1 MFHCF
6 NPEETVVAEMKEDV
20 PTMSPSGG
28 YAQWKKAIT
37 FWKHATEVP
46 DEKRGFKVAL
56 SLSGRA
62 KEIAFK
68 VPEAE
73 LAKETGLATLIAA
86 LDKVFLGSKVESV
99 FVAVENLE
107 EFKRDKDM
115 SISTY
120 IMEFIRLKDI
130 VFSET
135 EEREATQDSILAFRL
150 LKQANLTQTEQ
161 QLVRATITA
170 LTFENMVET
179 LKKIYGER
187 FLPVGEA
194 SEASSSKAP
203 AVKIKEEP
211 TYYQYEPIYDEEEY
225 QRCPEEE
232 YEYDQPEEVL
242 YTANGQPYRRTNYY
256 ANRGRG
262 RPNFR
267 GRGTPRY
274 PPRNEGQGFE
284 APRDSNDKQRYTYN
298 RRDPETGFI
307 TKCSTCKSVM
317 HYYKECPHRNTSN
330 PAITMFMKNHS
341 VIEEIPDVIVKN
353 NDKDI
358 VYLMD
363 QTLNKAILD
372 TGATTT
378 VCGDAW
384 LKVYEESL
392 TKDEAQK
399 IEYLQEDKSFRFG
412 DGNIV
417 KSTEAVIL
425 STEICGKPARI
436 KSHIV
441 NCKIPLLISRASMKR
456 AKLIIDCENDEIR
469 IGDSTQKLIT
479 TDNGH
484 MTIEIGR
491 SEDNMSTSCD
501 DVAHQVMLTVDSPR
515 KTATHLHRYFGH
527 ASGQKIGTVIRNSD
541 IEQREDIQKELKKLD
556 ESCEFCIKH
565 KRAAPHQKVGLPLGQ
580 GFNSVIAMDLKF
592 IGDGI
597 ILHMIDVVTRFSS
610 ACIVEDKKAE
620 SIVHAIFVHWIAIFG
635 RPDHYLTDNGGEF
648 VNKELLSMCENLE
661 IKILTTAAYAPWM
674 NGIVERHNGVL
685 GEMIEKIMEDTRVSL
700 EISTCWAV
708 NAKNSLCMVYGFSPY
723 QLVMG
728 RNPKIPNVLDSKTPT
743 YLNESTCCKLVSD
756 HLNSIYSARQEFT
769 HAENSHRLKRALKE
783 KIYPAA
789 NARFVNGDVVYFKR
803 EKIWKGP
810 ATVIGQDGKQVLM
823 KNGGFVVKA
832 HSSKVV
838 LRNTATTQMD
848 SKTTADVQN
857 NEEVSGISR
866 SDVTPSRRNVP
877 KKVIEPQQWG
887 MPEESSDEEEKNQGK
902 IVPTLPT
909 AVSEKEQLP
918 PLEAEGDLVQIDEPE
933 PEDTSTGNQIE
944 DDKQTQNV
952 VTPEMNTIPVNH
964 PQQQEWNR
972 VTVDKKGVIK
982 LKKGDMIRF
991 KETSDDSWKVA
1002 IVDSRAGKLKGV
1014 NQNSFN
1020 IIVDGDEDKCIPADK
1035 MASIERSNA
1044 AEAMMTKEIETFD
1057 HSPYQDYS
1065 DVILTN
1071 VCKRSDDLKIKEAQE
1086 KEMTKWKEFNVYTE
1100 VKDIGQQTISTRWV
1114 VEQKGDGLVKARL
1127 VARGFEEM
1135 LEDKKDAP
1143 TADKSSIRMFLTLSA
1158 CNQWEIETIDIKS
1171 AFLQSHDLERDVFL
1185 KPPKIV
1191 RRPGVLW
1198 KIHKPIYGLDD
1209 AAKLW
1214 YNTVKEELISSG
1226 CKMLVLDHSV
1236 FAFYCENTQKLIGLL
1251 LVHVDDFLFGGT
1263 AKFKKAIIQK
1273 ILDKYQISKQS
1284 SQSFVYLGWN
1294 VVQDEE
1300 GISMDQREYCKGIL
1314 PVLPLPK
1321 KKDDELLSAD
1331 EKKSYQG
1338 LLGKLNW
1345 LACQSRPDLKYDV
1358 LEHACY
1364 NQSPNVSN
1372 LKSLNKVTRRLIDGP
1387 QKIRFPKLDLVKSKL
1402 EIVVW
1407 TDASL
1412 GKLPNEGSGRGYI
1425 VFLKSGMK
1433 FSPLAWHSNKISK
1446 VCTSIF
1452 AAETL
1457 GFNDGVAE
1465 ALLMRQ
1471 TISELLYQTPRDD
1484 IIPII
1489 CIMDSKQLHQHLQS
1503 TSQTSDKRIRLEVA
1517 LLREDINKNNVK
1529 GIFLVR
1535 SEYNLADCL
1544 TKKGQGASC
1553 DQMCRLLES
1562 GEMDQA
1568 YWEES
1573 LMSQIMTVEYWEDT
1587 NVLIELDESE

>member
-1 MFHCF
+1 M
-6 NPEETVVAEMKEDV
+6 VAEMKEDV

-501 DVAHQVMLTVDSPR
+501 DVAHQVMLTVDSPL

-527 ASGQKIGTVIRNSD
+527 ASGQKIGTVIR
-541 IEQREDIQKELKKLD
+541 K
-556 ESCEFCIKH
+556 
-565 KRAAPHQKVGLPLGQ
+565 
-580 GFNSVIAMDLKF
+580 
-592 IGDGI
+592 
-597 ILHMIDVVTRFSS
+597 
-610 ACIVEDKKAE
+610 
-620 SIVHAIFVHWIAIFG
+620 
-635 RPDHYLTDNGGEF
+635 
-648 VNKELLSMCENLE
+648 
-661 IKILTTAAYAPWM
+661 
-674 NGIVERHNGVL
+674 
-685 GEMIEKIMEDTRVSL
+685 RVSL

-848 SKTTADVQN
+848 SKTTAEVQN

-1331 EKKSYQG
+1331 EKNSYQG

>member
-1 MFHCF
+1 
-6 NPEETVVAEMKEDV
+6 
-20 PTMSPSGG
+20 
-28 YAQWKKAIT
+28 
-37 FWKHATEVP
+37 
-46 DEKRGFKVAL
+46 
-56 SLSGRA
+56 
-62 KEIAFK
+62 
-68 VPEAE
+68 
-73 LAKETGLATLIAA
+73 
-86 LDKVFLGSKVESV
+86 
-99 FVAVENLE
+99 
-107 EFKRDKDM
+107 
-115 SISTY
+115 
-120 IMEFIRLKDI
+120 
-130 VFSET
+130 
-135 EEREATQDSILAFRL
+135 
-150 LKQANLTQTEQ
+150 
-161 QLVRATITA
+161 
-170 LTFENMVET
+170 
-179 LKKIYGER
+179 
-187 FLPVGEA
+187 
-194 SEASSSKAP
+194 
-203 AVKIKEEP
+203 
-211 TYYQYEPIYDEEEY
+211 
-225 QRCPEEE
+225 
-232 YEYDQPEEVL
+232 
-242 YTANGQPYRRTNYY
+242 
-256 ANRGRG
+256 
-262 RPNFR
+262 
-267 GRGTPRY
+267 
-274 PPRNEGQGFE
+274 
-284 APRDSNDKQRYTYN
+284 
-298 RRDPETGFI
+298 
-307 TKCSTCKSVM
+307 M

-501 DVAHQVMLTVDSPR
+501 DVAHQVMLTVDSPL

-756 HLNSIYSARQEFT
+756 HLNSMYSARQEFT

-789 NARFVNGDVVYFKR
+789 NARFVNGDVVYCKR

-857 NEEVSGISR
+857 NEEVSEISR

-877 KKVIEPQQWG
+877 KKVIE
-887 MPEESSDEEEKNQGK
+887 
-902 IVPTLPT
+902 
-909 AVSEKEQLP
+909 
-918 PLEAEGDLVQIDEPE
+918 
-933 PEDTSTGNQIE
+933 
-944 DDKQTQNV
+944 
-952 VTPEMNTIPVNH
+952 

-1300 GISMDQREYCKGIL
+1300 GISMDQRQYCKGIL
-1314 PVLPLPK
+1314 PVLPLRFFTVTYIGPPLIFRNF
-1321 KKDDELLSAD
+1321 D
-1331 EKKSYQG
+1331 
-1338 LLGKLNW
+1338 
-1345 LACQSRPDLKYDV
+1345 RP
-1358 LEHACY
+1358 
-1364 NQSPNVSN
+1364 SP
-1372 LKSLNKVTRRLIDGP
+1372 
-1387 QKIRFPKLDLVKSKL
+1387 
-1402 EIVVW
+1402 
-1407 TDASL
+1407 
-1412 GKLPNEGSGRGYI
+1412 
-1425 VFLKSGMK
+1425 
-1433 FSPLAWHSNKISK
+1433 H
-1446 VCTSIF
+1446 
-1452 AAETL
+1452 
-1457 GFNDGVAE
+1457 
-1465 ALLMRQ
+1465 
-1471 TISELLYQTPRDD
+1471 
-1484 IIPII
+1484 
-1489 CIMDSKQLHQHLQS
+1489 
-1503 TSQTSDKRIRLEVA
+1503 
-1517 LLREDINKNNVK
+1517 
-1529 GIFLVR
+1529 
-1535 SEYNLADCL
+1535 
-1544 TKKGQGASC
+1544 
-1553 DQMCRLLES
+1553 
-1562 GEMDQA
+1562 
-1568 YWEES
+1568 
-1573 LMSQIMTVEYWEDT
+1573 
-1587 NVLIELDESE
+1587 